1 MRDKH
6 ELINEIKERLLSQIS
21 PISILLFGSIAKGK
35 DTDDSDIDLLVVWD
49 EQKDL
54 PNVKRRIM
62 LRKLIGII
70 DSPVDILT
78 CNLSELENALAEQNS
93 FTAQI
98 VKEGELLYGRLDGLQ

>member
-1 MRDKH
+1 MRNKH
-6 ELINEIKERLLSQIS
+6 KLINDIKERILREIN
-21 PISILLFGSIAKGK
+21 PVSILLFGSMAKGA

-49 EQKDL
+49 EHKDL

-62 LRKLIGII
+62 LRKLIGMI

-78 CNLSELENALAEQNS
+78 CSLSELEAALAEQNS

-98 VKEGELLYGRLDGLQ
+98 VKEGELLYGRLDRFQ